1 MLVTQT
7 RKAAVIFLLM
17 MLMGGGGFF
26 LGQSAKA
33 AGTEPGSEAD
43 PLVARSYV
51 DQYVGLRVVSVPA
64 GQRLTAG
71 VGTEIII
78 RDGKA
83 AAVAG
88 TGGGLSDLTAA
99 KDLKA
104 GEVLALNHLLLVP
117 REDGRG
123 FAAVSDVTALV
134 RGQYEVLP
142 E

>member
-1 MLVTQT
+1 MLMTQP
-7 RKAAVIFLLM
+7 RKAVIIFLLL
-17 MLMGGGGFF
+17 LMGGGGFC
-26 LGQSAKA
+26 LGQSVKA

-51 DQYVGLRVVSVPA
+51 DQFVELRVVSVPS
-64 GQRLTAG
+64 GQRLTGGAG
-71 VGTEIII
+71 AEIII

-83 AAVAG
+83 VAVAG
-88 TGGGLSDLTAA
+88 SGGGLSDLTAA
-99 KDLKA
+99 KDLKE
-104 GEVLALNHLLLVP
+104 GESLPPNHLLLVP

-123 FAAVSDVTALV
+123 FAAVNNVTALV